1 MTTLL
6 SLTHEHLLFVDLFQ
20 LKWKIQSLY
29 FHGSWRELQAMG
41 CILAT
46 KSMNEILLGH
56 FFLSVSQN
64 WLNVEIYDGNQ
75 GRVTC
80 VVVLSVFKSD
90 LPSLLSHLYVV
101 NNIFPPKLYST
112 DITIVLPL

>member
-6 SLTHEHLLFVDLFQ
+6 SLMHEHLLFVDLFQ

-46 KSMNEILLGH
+46 KSI
-56 FFLSVSQN
+56 
-64 WLNVEIYDGNQ
+64 
-75 GRVTC
+75 
-80 VVVLSVFKSD
+80 
-90 LPSLLSHLYVV
+90 
-101 NNIFPPKLYST
+101 
-112 DITIVLPL
+112 